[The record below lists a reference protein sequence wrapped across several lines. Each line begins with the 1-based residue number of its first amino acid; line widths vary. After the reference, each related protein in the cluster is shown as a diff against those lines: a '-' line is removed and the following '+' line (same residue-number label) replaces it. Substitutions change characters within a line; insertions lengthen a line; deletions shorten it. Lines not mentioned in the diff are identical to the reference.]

1 MYVCVY
7 IYTYNFLKCITH
19 VCVCVYVCNFHILQN
34 LTLLGKGNL
43 TSMKNTDFMITLLT
57 GFSRVNEIVE
67 EITFSIK
74 YGFS

>member
-1 MYVCVY
+1 
-7 IYTYNFLKCITH
+7 
-19 VCVCVYVCNFHILQN
+19 
-34 LTLLGKGNL
+34 
-43 TSMKNTDFMITLLT
+43 MKNTDFMITLLT